1 MWIEV
6 MPETD
11 RSTGG
16 KFEAPLKIVGRVD
29 LLRAY
34 PTVTLCAS
42 LPPVSLVFFFVGF
55 FSPVSTAVAMSM
67 MRSVLVLCAVLSASA
82 FHAAPVHRA
91 PLSSRR
97 SVRAAPAM
105 SAPLDFAT
113 QLAATPISGAELPLP
128 SVLMAEGVFDLIEG
142 FASSPLVLLIPIG
155 AGGLVAFGVIFVLV
169 KSAEPDK
176 QS

>member
-1 MWIEV
+1 
-6 MPETD
+6 
-11 RSTGG
+11 
-16 KFEAPLKIVGRVD
+16 
-29 LLRAY
+29 
-34 PTVTLCAS
+34 
-42 LPPVSLVFFFVGF
+42 
-55 FSPVSTAVAMSM
+55 MSM

>member
-16 KFEAPLKIVGRVD
+16 KFEAPLVKQLAEWICCPHIP
-29 LLRAY
+29 LL
-34 PTVTLCAS
+34 PLAS
-42 LPPVSLVFFFVGF
+42 LPRELLGEFFVGF

-128 SVLMAEGVFDLIEG
+128 SVLVAEGVFDLIEG